1 MAEKLRVDRIADL
14 GNAMSSPLQSPKTIE
29 LHGIERVLPENRFD
43 QNLWNNFTL
52 WLSANFVIPTLAL
65 GTLAQAVFKLGTR
78 ESLLVILVFNLIAA
92 FPAAI
97 LATLG
102 PQTGLRQMTLSRYS
116 FGWNGTKLM
125 ALLNAATCIGWSA
138 VNVLVGAQLSQ
149 SIGISWLTPNLTII
163 LISVFTT
170 VVSLYGY
177 SYVHR
182 YERYAWI
189 PMVLVFFS
197 LFWFH
202 LPHFNNKTSPL
213 DGFTWWAAILSFGGT
228 IFGYAAA
235 WCAYA
240 SDYNVNQR
248 EETQPQKVFWFTY
261 LGILIPCISIE
272 SLGVLLSTVAHLSN
286 KTGGDLLAE
295 ASVAFGMLR
304 TLLLILLLASLI
316 ANNTPN
322 DYSLGLSLQLL
333 GQRWQKVNRGV
344 WTVLGSIAY
353 VILALC
359 IGTRFNEALTDFLL
373 LITYWIS
380 PWVTII
386 LIEHFYFRK
395 GKYDLESWN
404 NRNKLPN
411 GIPAIISLGMG
422 LFGAFLGGS
431 QPLFIGPASKLLIN
445 ADVGFE
451 LSILFSATT
460 YLLIRQTS
468 K

>member
-1 MAEKLRVDRIADL
+1 MTNSA
-14 GNAMSSPLQSPKTIE
+14 QSPQKIE
-29 LHGIERVLPENRFD
+29 LHGIERVLPNHRTD
-43 QNLWNNFTL
+43 HNLWNNFTL

-78 ESLLVILVFNLIAA
+78 ESLFIIFGFNLIAA
-92 FPAAI
+92 LPVAV

-102 PQTGLRQMTLSRYS
+102 PKTGLRQMTLSRYS

-125 ALLNAATCIGWSA
+125 ALLNAATCVGWSA

-149 SIGISWLTPNLTII
+149 SLGISWLTPAVTII
-163 LISVFTT
+163 FISLLTT
-170 VVSLYGY
+170 IVSLYGY
-177 SYVHR
+177 NYVHR

-189 PMVLVFFS
+189 PMVVVFFS
-197 LFWFH
+197 LFWCH
-202 LPHFNNKTSPL
+202 LPQFTINSSPL
-213 DGFTWWAAILSFGGT
+213 KGFAWWAAVFSFGGT
-228 IFGYAAA
+228 VFGYAVA

-240 SDYNVNQR
+240 ADYNVNQP
-248 EETQPQKVFWFTY
+248 EDTSPKKVFWFTY

-272 SLGVLLSTVAHLSN
+272 SLGVLLNSVNALSN
-286 KTGGDLLAE
+286 KTGGDLLAD
-295 ASVAFGMLR
+295 ATTLLGPLR
-304 TLLLILLLASLI
+304 TFLLLMLLASLV

-333 GQRWQKVNRGV
+333 GQRWQKVNRAI

-380 PWVTII
+380 PWVTIL

-395 GKYDLESWN
+395 SIYELEHWN
-404 NRNKLPN
+404 NKSRLPD
-411 GIPAIISLGMG
+411 GTAAVIALCMG
-422 LFGAFLGGS
+422 LFGAYLGGS
-431 QPLFIGPASKLLIN
+431 QPLFVGPFSKYLLN

-451 LSILFSATT
+451 LGILFSAIS
-460 YLLIRQTS
+460 YIVIRRQSRRLGT
-468 K
+468 